1 MDNLKS
7 PAYPQQTWEEISINR
22 EHNQIA
28 TYTDSRYPGFN
39 KLEKASLIIA
49 QGLVS
54 KYNLS
59 SPADQKIIAQLA
71 VELATE
77 VLKEANK

>member
-1 MDNLKS
+1 MDNLKL
-7 PAYPQQTWEEISINR
+7 PAYPLPIAL
-22 EHNQIA
+22 HNNGTLNTTLDVDWASVGLSKIE
-28 TYTDSRYPGFN
+28 R
-39 KLEKASLIIA
+39 ASLMIA

-59 SPADQKIIAQLA
+59 TQQDQAIIAQLP